1 MSILVILYIVL
12 GILFNK
18 TEFRNFCLEPA
29 LEKRGIIR
37 KQLNMI
43 DNEFKEDLPE
53 IKIKK

>member
-1 MSILVILYIVL
+1 VL
-12 GILFNK
+12 GILYEE

-43 DNEFKEDLPE
+43 DNEFKEDLLE

>member
-1 MSILVILYIVL
+1 MAILVILLIVL
-12 GILFNK
+12 GILYEG

-43 DNEFKEDLPE
+43 DSEFKEDLPE
-53 IKIKK
+53 IKIKE

>member
-1 MSILVILYIVL
+1 MAILVILYIVL
-12 GILFNK
+12 GILYEE

-43 DNEFKEDLPE
+43 DNEFKEDLLE